1 MASKKPAPQFFPHR
15 PAPTAATSSPARRS
29 PEKRRAGVKSDVP
42 EERSHSSAAGPSAT
56 FYWTR
61 PAGLIFP
68 WHGTLQQ
75 HPLEPTTLDGK
86 PSFGCI

>member
-1 MASKKPAPQFFPHR
+1 
-15 PAPTAATSSPARRS
+15 
-29 PEKRRAGVKSDVP
+29 VKSDVP

-68 WHGTLQQ
+68 WHGTLQE

-86 PSFGCI
+86 PFFGCI